1 MMRAPRRERIF
12 SAAYCLL
19 AAMLLLSF
27 CPAAP
32 AWEREKAE
40 RSYRDALEC
49 CERIDAEAPRADY
62 ARCAHGFRRAY
73 LYDPHYTHAPDALYQ
88 EGLLYQRMGEKFGTA
103 EDLRTAAARFEF
115 LARDYPSSRGARD
128 ARQRAAALRA
138 GKEPSPPAAASPEA
152 PTTAPVKISGA
163 PPPPVLREEPGR
175 ALVLGVRFFSLDDAT
190 RVTIDLDR
198 KTAYSRA
205 RLVNPERIYFDLA
218 GTDLAEGLSD
228 RSIPV
233 GSDPLHRIR
242 VGRFR
247 SDTVRVVLDVG
258 PGVEYGVREME
269 NPFRIE
275 IDLRRSA
282 PGPAQA
288 PELAVTTTP
297 APPPAVV
304 TPPAPPPSA
313 VTTTP
318 APPPAAAAAPA
329 PPKETPQPTPKTS
342 QGDRTLT
349 RMLGLKI
356 GRIVLD
362 PGHGGNDLGTVGPNG
377 LLEKDLTLAIARE
390 LKTLLEQGM
399 GAQVF
404 LTRDTDVYVS
414 LEERTALANHY
425 RADLF
430 LSIHANSS
438 RSHSTS
444 GVETYYLDFATTD
457 AEREI
462 AARENATSMRSVS
475 ELENLVQKIARAEKS
490 AESRELASIMQ
501 KRLHLGA
508 RRLLPATKDRGV
520 RSAPFIVLIGAKM
533 PSILAE
539 VAFISNP
546 KDEGVL
552 SREEGRKAMAQA
564 LYDGIV
570 GYVETLGS
578 NLVHHRRDRK

>member
-247 SDTVRVVLDVG
+247 SDTVRWCS
-258 PGVEYGVREME
+258 M
-269 NPFRIE
+269 
-275 IDLRRSA
+275 SA
-282 PGPAQA
+282 PGWSTESGRWKTLPIRNRPPPLRTGAGA
-288 PELAVTTTP
+288 GAKLAVTTTP
-297 APPPAVV
+297 RPHPPVVTPRAPPPRAV
-304 TPPAPPPSA
+304 TP
-313 VTTTP
+313 TP
-318 APPPAAAAAPA
+318 APPPAAGAAPA

-438 RSHSTS
+438 RSRSTS

>member
-49 CERIDAEAPRADY
+49 CERIDTEAPRADY

-152 PTTAPVKISGA
+152 PTTAPVTISGA

-297 APPPAVV
+297 APPPA
-304 TPPAPPPSA
+304 
-313 VTTTP
+313 
-318 APPPAAAAAPA
+318 AAAAPA

-438 RSHSTS
+438 RSRSTS